1 MSKSLKKRKNHW
13 TNKVHESFLCRAEE
27 GDLGL
32 ELTGGAERGQFPVIG
47 EPLPDSRLCHSGKL
61 LQDELLLEVNDTPV
75 AGLTTRDVH
84 AVVQHCK
91 DPVRLKC
98 VKQGGVIDK
107 DLRHYLSLRFQKGSV
122 DHELQQIIRDNLYL
136 RTIPCTTRQ
145 PKEGEVPG
153 VDYNFVTVD
162 RFMELE
168 KSGALLESGTY
179 EDNFYGT
186 PKPPIE
192 PISLLLNVTDQLLPG
207 ARPSSEG
214 KRRRNKSV
222 SNMEKASIEPP
233 EEDEEER
240 PIVNGN
246 CVVVTPESSEH
257 EEKSTEAP
265 GDPDAAQT
273 TPAPDTISEGS
284 KDDKQSPQLTLAKPE
299 DNAELG
305 PLPDN
310 WEMAYTEKGEVY
322 FIDHNTK
329 TTSWL
334 DPRLAKKAKPPEEC
348 KEDELPYGWE
358 KIDDP
363 IYGSYY
369 VDHINR
375 RTQFENPVLEAKRR
389 IQQQQQMQSQG
400 LSSLPLPTIYRV
412 EDACPFA
419 TLPRSFLAQVGT
431 VHERCHSL
439 SDLPRSPATGRRP
452 AAFTTSSSA
461 SASPLR
467 RILTRRMNMCPNQE
481 PLHTSACTVL
491 LQQPVFTPPSLWHC
505 VKKPPFTRD
514 PTQLKGSFLSTAL
527 QKSNMGFGF
536 TIIGGDE
543 PDEFLQVKSVI
554 PDGPAAADGK
564 MATGDVIV
572 YINDMCVLGTT
583 HADVVKLFQSVPIG
597 QSVTMVLCRG
607 YPLPYDPEDA
617 TNTNNNTT
625 TTIISPLG
633 IMEQRP
639 IVVNGRATYDNYLDY
654 ISRTARFVTDPNQ
667 EQVIAQQLLAT
678 HPGDTNLDGSLPAGT
693 GTTPPDSVSMASSG
707 PAQSEMLTVN
717 MVKGVDGFGF
727 TIADSATGQRVKQ
740 VLEPQGC
747 PGLSEGD
754 LIVEINKQPVQGF
767 THTAVV
773 ELLKECA
780 VGTETSLVVQRGG
793 PGYYSP
799 WKTPKQVLDQWES
812 QQGQSSPAQT
822 CVSAPIISHSA
833 PFFPPLQLHRGSL
846 PETASEALVLAK
858 PEPYDL
864 YEKSR
869 SIYENRQPTQPKPVF
884 SMDSS
889 GAEYQDIEVHLR
901 RQKSGFG
908 FRVLGGEEAG
918 QPILIGAIIEKSP
931 ADVDGRLRPGDELL
945 FVDGIPVMG
954 KPHRY
959 VIDLMHGAARN
970 GQVNMV
976 IRRRVQP
983 TGEPCTENGRS
994 GSVSTQQSS
1003 PRSDFT
1009 YGNSVQ
1015 PPSSSTGL
1023 NSTPDSTPNPNSPPR
1038 DVVINRKESEGFGFV
1053 IISSLNRPEAA
1064 ATNTV
1069 PHKIGR
1075 IIEGSP
1081 ADRSGKLKVGDRILA
1096 VNSQSIVN
1104 MPHAEIVKL
1113 IKDAGLTVT
1122 LRIIPQEE
1130 ISNSPSAPSS
1140 EKESPLTQQHSPT
1153 TQPSATTT
1161 PSTQPTTGLENVSQS
1176 TPPHPS
1182 PGRPAPPPQSYPHE
1196 GSYRSEV
1203 KARQDVKPDIR
1214 QPPFTDYRQP
1224 PVDYRHPPVA
1234 DYRQPPTLEYRH
1246 PPLLDYRPY
1255 AMPDY
1260 RMPPVQLTQDFD
1272 FFTVELE
1279 KSVKGFGFSIRGGR
1293 EYKMDLFVLRLAED
1307 GTAIRNGRMRVGDQ
1321 IIEINGETTR
1331 DMTHAR
1337 AIELIK
1343 SGGRRVRLLLK
1354 RGTGQVPEYDNATPW
1369 DVRPTASPNLS
1380 EVALPIDSLSMPF
1393 PSSHLVAAPESPY
1406 LSPMDKP
1413 PNSRSRPER
1422 SKSPRTTETLHPE
1435 AIGRRANKEGGRS
1448 THKDD
1453 RCREGL
1459 KLTKHNRGRS
1469 KERSDKGKRES
1480 TRSPGGTKLPHTN
1493 GDRNMEHYSGGT
1505 DLHHKKSRQL
1515 DRGLAESRP
1524 VLPPKSTS
1532 TNSSMSVSG
1541 RKATV
1546 SPGPWKIPGSD
1557 KLPSTLRS
1565 GTSTLSR

>member
-13 TNKVHESFLCRAEE
+13 TNKVHESVLSRNEEE
-27 GDLGL
+27 GEL
-32 ELTGGAERGQFPVIG
+32 ELELKGGAENGQFPVIG
-47 EPLPDSRLCHSGKL
+47 ELLPGSAVCHSGKL
-61 LQDELLLEVNDTPV
+61 FQDELLLEVNETPV

-84 AVVQHCK
+84 AVVKHSK
-91 DPVRLKC
+91 HPVRLKC

-107 DLRHYLSLRFQKGSV
+107 DLRHYLNLRFQKGSV

-136 RTIPCTTRQ
+136 RTVPCTTRQ

-153 VDYNFVTVD
+153 VDYNFVTID

-186 PKPPIE
+186 PKPPAE
-192 PISLLLNVTDQLLPG
+192 PSALLLNVTDQLLPG
-207 ARPSSEG
+207 ARPTSEG
-214 KRRRNKSV
+214 KRKRNKSV

-233 EEDEEER
+233 EEEEEER
-240 PIVNGN
+240 PVVNGN
-246 CVVVTPESSEH
+246 GVAVTPESSEH
-257 EEKSTEAP
+257 EDKSTDASGDIAPPSIPAEAP
-265 GDPDAAQT
+265 PE
-273 TPAPDTISEGS
+273 AP
-284 KDDKQSPQLTLAKPE
+284 KDDGQSPKMTLPKPDE
-299 DNAELG
+299 NDELG

-389 IQQQQQMQSQG
+389 LQQQQQMQSQG
-400 LSSLPLPTIYRV
+400 LSSLPLPTIYR
-412 EDACPFA
+412 EK
-419 TLPRSFLAQVGT
+419 
-431 VHERCHSL
+431 
-439 SDLPRSPATGRRP
+439 
-452 AAFTTSSSA
+452 
-461 SASPLR
+461 PL
-467 RILTRRMNMCPNQE
+467 
-481 PLHTSACTVL
+481 
-491 LQQPVFTPPSLWHC
+491 
-505 VKKPPFTRD
+505 FTRD

-554 PDGPAAADGK
+554 PDGPAAADAK
-564 MATGDVIV
+564 MVTGDVIV
-572 YINDMCVLGTT
+572 YINDVCVLGTT

-597 QSVTMVLCRG
+597 QSVTLVLCRG
-607 YPLPYDPEDA
+607 YPLPYDPEEA
-617 TNTNNNTT
+617 GNTNNNTTT

-639 IVVNGRATYDNYLDY
+639 IMVNGRTGYDNYLDY
-654 ISRTARFVTDPNQ
+654 LSRTARFVTDPGQ
-667 EQVIAQQLLAT
+667 DQVNAQQQLLT
-678 HPGDTNLDGSLPAGT
+678 PHPGDTHLDGSLPPTT

-707 PAQSEMLTVN
+707 ATQGELLTLT
-717 MVKGVDGFGF
+717 MVKGVEGFGF

-747 PGLSEGD
+747 PGLFEGD
-754 LIVEINKQPVQGF
+754 LIVEINKQHVQGF
-767 THTAVV
+767 VHTQVV

-780 VGTETSLVVQRGG
+780 VGAETILVVQRGG
-793 PGYYSP
+793 TGHYSP
-799 WKTPKQVLDQWES
+799 WKTPKQVLEQWES
-812 QQGQSSPAQT
+812 QQVQGSPAQT
-822 CVSAPIISHSA
+822 SLSAPVIPHNA
-833 PFFPPLQLHRGSL
+833 PFPTHHLHRASV
-846 PETASEALVLAK
+846 PDSASEALALAK
-858 PEPYDL
+858 PDPYDL

-869 SIYENRQPTQPKPVF
+869 AIYESRQPGQPRTVFPV
-884 SMDSS
+884 DSS
-889 GAEYQDIEVHLR
+889 GTEYQDMEVHLR

-908 FRVLGGEEAG
+908 FRVLGGDEAG

-945 FVDGIPVMG
+945 FVDGIPVVG

-970 GQVNMV
+970 GQVNLV

-983 TGEPCTENGRS
+983 AGESCPENGRS
-994 GSVSTQQSS
+994 PGSVSTQHSS

-1009 YGNSVQ
+1009 YGNSTSTTQAPIAAMGNATSIPNTQ
-1015 PPSSSTGL
+1015 PS
-1023 NSTPDSTPNPNSPPR
+1023 
-1038 DVVINRKESEGFGFV
+1038 DVIINRKESEGFGFV

-1081 ADRSGKLKVGDRILA
+1081 ADRCGKLKVGDRILA

-1104 MPHAEIVKL
+1104 MPHADIVKL
-1113 IKDAGLTVT
+1113 IKDAGLSVT

-1130 ISNSPSAPSS
+1130 ISNPPSAPSS
-1140 EKESPLTQQHSPT
+1140 EKQSPMAQQHSPK
-1153 TQPSATTT
+1153 TQPSTAASQPNPAATEPN
-1161 PSTQPTTGLENVSQS
+1161 PSVSQ
-1176 TPPHPS
+1176 PNPMPHQS
-1182 PGRPAPPPQSYPHE
+1182 PATQLPAPPPQTYAHE
-1196 GSYRSEV
+1196 SSYRSEV

-1234 DYRQPPTLEYRH
+1234 DYRQPPTLDYRH
-1246 PPLLDYRPY
+1246 PPLLDYRQLATDTRQF

-1260 RMPPVQLTQDFD
+1260 RMPPVQLSQDFD

-1307 GTAIRNGRMRVGDQ
+1307 GPAIRNGRMRVGDQ
-1321 IIEINGETTR
+1321 IIEINGESTR

-1354 RGTGQVPEYDNATPW
+1354 RGTGQVPEYDNAAPW
-1369 DVRPTASPNLS
+1369 DARPSASPSLS
-1380 EVALPIDSLSMPF
+1380 EVAPPIDSLSMSS
-1393 PSSHLVAAPESPY
+1393 PSSHLAPDPPHLPPLDVPRDPAAR
-1406 LSPMDKP
+1406 DG
-1413 PNSRSRPER
+1413 RTER
-1422 SKSPRTTETLHPE
+1422 SKSPQKAELLNPDQ
-1435 AIGRRANKEGGRS
+1435 GRRAASTGGSGRAKKEGGRS
-1448 THKDD
+1448 THKGH
-1453 RCREGL
+1453 RVQPATEGDVG
-1459 KLTKHNRGRS
+1459 KEEPKPSRSTRGRS
-1469 KERSDKGKRES
+1469 KERNTGDNRES
-1480 TRSPGGTKLPHTN
+1480 TESPSSSKLPHTN
-1493 GDRNMEHYSGGT
+1493 GNSMEDVERYGGGQQVESEP
-1505 DLHHKKSRQL
+1505 SRPREP
-1515 DRGLAESRP
+1515 DRGLGESRTN
-1524 VLPPKSTS
+1524 KSS
-1532 TNSSMSVSG
+1532 GSAAG

-1557 KLPSTLRS
+1557 KLPSTLRT

>member
-1 MSKSLKKRKNHW
+1 MSKTLKKRKNHW
-13 TNKVHESFLCRAEE
+13 TNKVHESILCRNEE
-27 GDLGL
+27 GELGL
-32 ELTGGAERGQFPVIG
+32 ELKGGAEHGQFPVIG
-47 EPLPDSRLCHSGKL
+47 ELLPGRAACHSGKL
-61 LQDELLLEVNDTPV
+61 LQEDLLLEVNDTPV

-84 AVVQHCK
+84 AVVKHSK

-107 DLRHYLSLRFQKGSV
+107 DLRRYLNLRFQKGSV

-136 RTIPCTTRQ
+136 RTVPCTTRQ

-179 EDNFYGT
+179 EENFYGT
-186 PKPPIE
+186 PKPPAE
-192 PISLLLNVTDQLLPG
+192 PSALLLNVTDQLLPG

-214 KRRRNKSV
+214 KRKRNKSV
-222 SNMEKASIEPP
+222 SNMERAGVEPP
-233 EEDEEER
+233 KEEEEEEK
-240 PIVNGN
+240 PVVNGN
-246 CVVVTPESSEH
+246 GIAVTPESSEH
-257 EEKSTEAP
+257 EDKSTDASGDVGPQSNPAEAP
-265 GDPDAAQT
+265 AEVPQEDG
-273 TPAPDTISEGS
+273 
-284 KDDKQSPQLTLAKPE
+284 QSPKTVVPKPE
-299 DNAELG
+299 ENDELG

-389 IQQQQQMQSQG
+389 LQQQQQMQSQG
-400 LSSLPLPTIYRV
+400 LSSLPLPAIYR
-412 EDACPFA
+412 EK
-419 TLPRSFLAQVGT
+419 
-431 VHERCHSL
+431 
-439 SDLPRSPATGRRP
+439 
-452 AAFTTSSSA
+452 
-461 SASPLR
+461 PL
-467 RILTRRMNMCPNQE
+467 
-481 PLHTSACTVL
+481 
-491 LQQPVFTPPSLWHC
+491 
-505 VKKPPFTRD
+505 FTRD

-572 YINDMCVLGTT
+572 YINDVCVLGTT

-597 QSVTMVLCRG
+597 QSVTLVLCRG

-617 TNTNNNTT
+617 SNTNNAT

-639 IVVNGRATYDNYLDY
+639 IMVNGRTGYDNYLDY
-654 ISRTARFVTDPNQ
+654 LTRTARFVTDPSQDHINS
-667 EQVIAQQLLAT
+667 QQPPLLGA
-678 HPGDTNLDGSLPAGT
+678 HPGDTHLDGSLPATT

-707 PAQSEMLTVN
+707 ATQGELLTVT

-727 TIADSATGQRVKQ
+727 TIADSLTGQRVKQ

-747 PGLSEGD
+747 PGLCEGD
-754 LIVEINKQPVQGF
+754 LILEINKQAVAGF
-767 THTAVV
+767 THTQVV

-780 VGTETSLVVQRGG
+780 VGAEASLVVQRGG
-793 PGYYSP
+793 TELVQPR
-799 WKTPKQVLDQWES
+799 TV
-812 QQGQSSPAQT
+812 
-822 CVSAPIISHSA
+822 
-833 PFFPPLQLHRGSL
+833 FP
-846 PETASEALVLAK
+846 V
-858 PEPYDL
+858 
-864 YEKSR
+864 
-869 SIYENRQPTQPKPVF
+869 
-884 SMDSS
+884 DST

-908 FRVLGGEEAG
+908 FRVLGGDEAG
-918 QPILIGAIIEKSP
+918 QPVSVETREKILIGAIIEKSP
-931 ADVDGRLRPGDELL
+931 ADLDGRLRPGDELL
-945 FVDGIPVMG
+945 FVDGIPVVG
-954 KPHRY
+954 KAHRY
-959 VIDLMHGAARN
+959 VIDLMHAAGRN
-970 GQVNMV
+970 GQVNLV
-976 IRRRVQP
+976 IRRRAQAG
-983 TGEPCTENGRS
+983 GESCPENSRS
-994 GSVSTQQSS
+994 PGSASTQHSS
-1003 PRSDFT
+1003 PHSDYT
-1009 YGNSVQ
+1009 YA
-1015 PPSSSTGL
+1015 
-1023 NSTPDSTPNPNSPPR
+1023 NSTSQTANSGPGNASAASDGTSAANTKPS
-1038 DVVINRKESEGFGFV
+1038 DVTISRKESEGFGFV
-1053 IISSLNRPEAA
+1053 IISSLNRPETT

-1096 VNSQSIVN
+1096 VNGQSIVS
-1104 MPHAEIVKL
+1104 MPHADIVKL
-1113 IKDAGLTVT
+1113 IKDAGLSVT

-1130 ISNSPSAPSS
+1130 LSNP
-1140 EKESPLTQQHSPT
+1140 
-1153 TQPSATTT
+1153 PSATASEKQS
-1161 PSTQPTTGLENVSQS
+1161 PMAQQRSPKVQPNAAASQS
-1176 TPPHPS
+1176 NQAPVESHPS
-1182 PGRPAPPPQSYPHE
+1182 AAQPNPAPHHSPVTQLPVPPPQTYTHDS
-1196 GSYRSEV
+1196 SYRSEV

-1234 DYRQPPTLEYRH
+1234 DYRQPPTLDYRH
-1246 PPLLDYRPY
+1246 PPLLDYRPF
-1255 AMPDY
+1255 AIPDY
-1260 RMPPVQLTQDFD
+1260 RMPPVQLSQDFD
-1272 FFTVELE
+1272 YFTVELE

-1307 GTAIRNGRMRVGDQ
+1307 GPAIRNGRMRVGDQ
-1321 IIEINGETTR
+1321 IIEINGESTR

-1343 SGGRRVRLLLK
+1343 AGGRRVRLLLK
-1354 RGTGQVPEYDNATPW
+1354 RGTGQVPEYDNAAPW
-1369 DVRPTASPNLS
+1369 DGRPSASPSLS
-1380 EVALPIDSLSMPF
+1380 EVGPPTDSLSMPT
-1393 PSSHLVAAPESPY
+1393 PSSHLAPAPDPPHLPPLDAAR
-1406 LSPMDKP
+1406 DT
-1413 PNSRSRPER
+1413 SRTER
-1422 SKSPRTTETLHPE
+1422 SKSPQKAELLLNRD
-1435 AIGRRANKEGGRS
+1435 AMSQGRRIAKSNGGRS
-1448 THKDD
+1448 THKGH
-1453 RCREGL
+1453 RLQQQQQQQQHTTEGDGD
-1459 KLTKHNRGRS
+1459 KEGQGGESKPVRSTRGRS
-1469 KERSDKGKRES
+1469 KER
-1480 TRSPGGTKLPHTN
+1480 THSPGGSKIPHTN
-1493 GDRNMEHYSGGT
+1493 GNSRESAERRG
-1505 DLHHKKSRQL
+1505 KS
-1515 DRGLAESRP
+1515 
-1524 VLPPKSTS
+1524 
-1532 TNSSMSVSG
+1532 SSSATGAG

-1557 KLPSTLRS
+1557 KLPSTLRA
-1565 GTSTLSR
+1565 GASTLSR

>member
-13 TNKVHESFLCRAEE
+13 TNKVHESVLCRNEE
-27 GDLGL
+27 GELGL
-32 ELTGGAERGQFPVIG
+32 ELKGGAEHGQFPVIG
-47 EPLPDSRLCHSGKL
+47 ELLPGRAACHSGKL
-61 LQDELLLEVNDTPV
+61 FQDELLLEVNDTPV

-84 AVVQHCK
+84 AVVKHSK

-107 DLRHYLSLRFQKGSV
+107 DLRHYLNLRFQKGSV

-136 RTIPCTTRQ
+136 RTVPCTTRQ

-153 VDYNFVTVD
+153 VDYNFVTID

-186 PKPPIE
+186 PKPPAE
-192 PISLLLNVTDQLLPG
+192 PSALLLNVTDQLLPG
-207 ARPSSEG
+207 ARPTSEG
-214 KRRRNKSV
+214 KRKRNKSV
-222 SNMEKASIEPP
+222 SNMEKAGIEPP
-233 EEDEEER
+233 EEEEEER
-240 PIVNGN
+240 PVVNGN
-246 CVVVTPESSEH
+246 GVAVTPESSEH
-257 EEKSTEAP
+257 EDKSTDASGDAAPQSIPAEAP
-265 GDPDAAQT
+265 PE
-273 TPAPDTISEGS
+273 APKEDG
-284 KDDKQSPQLTLAKPE
+284 QSPKMTLPKPE
-299 DNAELG
+299 DNDELG

-389 IQQQQQMQSQG
+389 VQQQQQMQSQG
-400 LSSLPLPTIYRV
+400 LSSLPLPTIFR
-412 EDACPFA
+412 EK
-419 TLPRSFLAQVGT
+419 
-431 VHERCHSL
+431 
-439 SDLPRSPATGRRP
+439 
-452 AAFTTSSSA
+452 
-461 SASPLR
+461 PL
-467 RILTRRMNMCPNQE
+467 
-481 PLHTSACTVL
+481 
-491 LQQPVFTPPSLWHC
+491 
-505 VKKPPFTRD
+505 FTRD
-514 PTQLKGSFLSTAL
+514 PTQLKGSFLSTSL

-564 MATGDVIV
+564 MVTSDVLV
-572 YINDMCVLGTT
+572 YINDVCVLGTT

-597 QSVTMVLCRG
+597 QSVTLVLCRG
-607 YPLPYDPEDA
+607 YPLPFDPEDA
-617 TNTNNNTT
+617 ANANNNTAATT
-625 TTIISPLG
+625 TTILSPLG

-639 IVVNGRATYDNYLDY
+639 IMVNGRTGYDNYLDY
-654 ISRTARFVTDPNQ
+654 LSRTARFVADPGGPDAVSAQ
-667 EQVIAQQLLAT
+667 QQQLLAP
-678 HPGDTNLDGSLPAGT
+678 HPGDTHLDGSLPLAT
-693 GTTPPDSVSMASSG
+693 GTTPPDSVSVASSG
-707 PAQSEMLTVN
+707 ATQGELLTLT
-717 MVKGVDGFGF
+717 MVKGAEGFGF

-747 PGLSEGD
+747 PGLCEGD
-754 LIVEINKQPVQGF
+754 LIVEINKQHVQGF
-767 THTAVV
+767 AHTQVV

-780 VGTETSLVVQRGG
+780 VGTETILVVQRGG
-793 PGYYSP
+793 TGHYSP
-799 WKTPKQVLDQWES
+799 WKTPKQVLEQWES
-812 QQGQSSPAQT
+812 QQQGQCSPAQT
-822 CVSAPIISHSA
+822 SLSAPVIPHNA
-833 PFFPPLQLHRGSL
+833 PFPSLHLHRASV
-846 PETASEALVLAK
+846 PDSASEASALAK
-858 PEPYDL
+858 PDPYDL

-869 SIYENRQPTQPKPVF
+869 AIYESRQPGQPRTVFPV
-884 SMDSS
+884 DSS
-889 GAEYQDIEVHLR
+889 GAEYQDMEVHLR

-908 FRVLGGEEAG
+908 FRVLGGDEAG

-931 ADVDGRLRPGDELL
+931 ADLDGRLRPGDELL
-945 FVDGIPVMG
+945 FVDGIPVVG

-970 GQVNMV
+970 GQVNLV
-976 IRRRVQP
+976 IRRRVQGAGDSCP
-983 TGEPCTENGRS
+983 ENGRS
-994 GSVSTQQSS
+994 PGSVSTQHSS

-1009 YGNSVQ
+1009 YAN
-1015 PPSSSTGL
+1015 STGAAQA
-1023 NSTPDSTPNPNSPPR
+1023 PNAAAAAAADRPSASNTQPS
-1038 DVVINRKESEGFGFV
+1038 DVIINRKESEGFGFV

-1064 ATNTV
+1064 AAAANTV

-1081 ADRSGKLKVGDRILA
+1081 ADRCGKLKVGDRILA

-1104 MPHAEIVKL
+1104 MPHADIVKL
-1113 IKDAGLTVT
+1113 IKDAGLSVT

-1130 ISNSPSAPSS
+1130 ISNPSSAPTSEKQSPSMA
-1140 EKESPLTQQHSPT
+1140 QQHSPK
-1153 TQPSATTT
+1153 TQPSAAAAASQPGPAVTEPIL
-1161 PSTQPTTGLENVSQS
+1161 PSLSQPGAMPHQSPVTQL
-1176 TPPHPS
+1176 
-1182 PGRPAPPPQSYPHE
+1182 PAPPPQTYAHE
-1196 GSYRSEV
+1196 SSYRSEV

-1234 DYRQPPTLEYRH
+1234 DYRQPPTLDYRH
-1246 PPLLDYRPY
+1246 PPLLDYRQL
-1255 AMPDY
+1255 AADTRQFTLPDY
-1260 RMPPVQLTQDFD
+1260 RMPPVQITSTLIAPDLRGAQLSQDFD

-1307 GTAIRNGRMRVGDQ
+1307 GPAIRNGRMRVGDQ
-1321 IIEINGETTR
+1321 IIEINGESTQN
-1331 DMTHAR
+1331 MSHAR

-1354 RGTGQVPEYDNATPW
+1354 RGTGQVPEYDNAAPW
-1369 DVRPTASPNLS
+1369 DARPSASPGLS
-1380 EVALPIDSLSMPF
+1380 EVAPPIDSLPTPS
-1393 PSSHLVAAPESPY
+1393 PSSHPGP
-1406 LSPMDKP
+1406 DP
-1413 PNSRSRPER
+1413 PHLPPLDVPVLRDGGRAER
-1422 SKSPRTTETLHPE
+1422 SKSPQE
-1435 AIGRRANKEGGRS
+1435 AELPSPDPIGRGRRSAAAAAATGGSGGSGRAKKEGGRS
-1448 THKDD
+1448 THVGH
-1453 RCREGL
+1453 RVQPAAAEGDAGG
-1459 KLTKHNRGRS
+1459 KEGQSGEPRASRSARGRS
-1469 KERSDKGKRES
+1469 EERNAGGGGGGGRGSND
-1480 TRSPGGTKLPHTN
+1480 SPSGSKLPHTN
-1493 GDRNMEHYSGGT
+1493 GNSVADVERYGGGQQQHQQQV
-1505 DLHHKKSRQL
+1505 DWELSRT
-1515 DRGLAESRP
+1515 RGPGESRP
-1524 VLPPKSTS
+1524 SLPSKSGGGGGAGGGAA
-1532 TNSSMSVSG
+1532 G

-1557 KLPSTLRS
+1557 KLPSTLRA

>member
-1 MSKSLKKRKNHW
+1 MSKTLKKKKNHW
-13 TNKVHESFLCRAEE
+13 TNKVHESVLCRNEE
-27 GDLGL
+27 GELGL
-32 ELTGGAERGQFPVIG
+32 ELKGGAENGQFPVIG
-47 EPLPDSRLCHSGKL
+47 ELLPGRAVCHSGKL
-61 LQDELLLEVNDTPV
+61 FQDELLLEVNDTPV

-84 AVVQHCK
+84 AVVKHSK
-91 DPVRLKC
+91 DPLRLKC

-107 DLRHYLSLRFQKGSV
+107 DLRHYLNLRFQKGSV

-136 RTIPCTTRQ
+136 RTVPCTTRQ

-153 VDYNFVTVD
+153 VDYNFVTID

-186 PKPPIE
+186 PKPPAE
-192 PISLLLNVTDQLLPG
+192 PSALLLNVTDQLLPG

-214 KRRRNKSV
+214 KRKRNKSV

-233 EEDEEER
+233 EEEEEER

-246 CVVVTPESSEH
+246 GVAVTPESSEH
-257 EEKSTEAP
+257 EDKSTDASGDVGPQINPAEA
-265 GDPDAAQT
+265 T
-273 TPAPDTISEGS
+273 SEIP
-284 KDDKQSPQLTLAKPE
+284 KDDGQIPKMAVPKPE
-299 DNAELG
+299 ENDELG

-389 IQQQQQMQSQG
+389 LQQQQQMQSQG
-400 LSSLPLPTIYRV
+400 LSSLPLPTIYR
-412 EDACPFA
+412 EK
-419 TLPRSFLAQVGT
+419 
-431 VHERCHSL
+431 
-439 SDLPRSPATGRRP
+439 
-452 AAFTTSSSA
+452 
-461 SASPLR
+461 PL
-467 RILTRRMNMCPNQE
+467 
-481 PLHTSACTVL
+481 
-491 LQQPVFTPPSLWHC
+491 
-505 VKKPPFTRD
+505 FTRD
-514 PTQLKGSFLSTAL
+514 PTQLKGSFLSTSL

-572 YINDMCVLGTT
+572 YINDVCVLGTT

-597 QSVTMVLCRG
+597 QSVTLVLCRG
-607 YPLPYDPEDA
+607 YPLPYEPEEA
-617 TNTNNNTT
+617 ANTNNNT

-639 IVVNGRATYDNYLDY
+639 IMVNGRTGYDNYLDY
-654 ISRTARFVTDPNQ
+654 LTRTARFVTDPSQ
-667 EQVIAQQLLAT
+667 DPVSAQQQLLTGHPADT
-678 HPGDTNLDGSLPAGT
+678 HLDGSLPPTT

-707 PAQSEMLTVN
+707 ATQGELLTLT

-747 PGLSEGD
+747 PGLCEGD

-767 THTAVV
+767 SHTQVV
-773 ELLKECA
+773 ELLKECP
-780 VGTETSLVVQRGG
+780 VGAETCLLVQRGH
-793 PGYYSP
+793 YSP
-799 WKTPKQVLDQWES
+799 WKTPKQVLEQWES

-822 CVSAPIISHSA
+822 SLSAPVIPHSA
-833 PFFPPLQLHRGSL
+833 PFPTHHLHRASV
-846 PETASEALVLAK
+846 PESASEALALAK
-858 PEPYDL
+858 PDPYDL

-869 SIYENRQPTQPKPVF
+869 AIFESRHPGQPRTVFPV
-884 SMDSS
+884 DSS
-889 GAEYQDIEVHLR
+889 GGEYQDIEVHLR

-908 FRVLGGEEAG
+908 FRVLGGDEAG

-931 ADVDGRLRPGDELL
+931 ADLDGRLRPGDELL
-945 FVDGIPVMG
+945 FVDGIPVVG

-959 VIDLMHGAARN
+959 VIDLMHGAART
-970 GQVNMV
+970 GQVNLV
-976 IRRRVQP
+976 IRRRVQAA
-983 TGEPCTENGRS
+983 GESCPENGRS
-994 GSVSTQQSS
+994 PGSVSTQHSS

-1009 YGNSVQ
+1009 YGNS
-1015 PPSSSTGL
+1015 T
-1023 NSTPDSTPNPNSPPR
+1023 STPQAPNADGTSNTQPS
-1038 DVVINRKESEGFGFV
+1038 DVIISRKESEGFGFV

-1064 ATNTV
+1064 TTNTV

-1081 ADRSGKLKVGDRILA
+1081 ADRCGKLKVGDRILA
-1096 VNSQSIVN
+1096 VNNQSIVN
-1104 MPHAEIVKL
+1104 MPHADIVKL
-1113 IKDAGLTVT
+1113 IKDAGLSVT

-1130 ISNSPSAPSS
+1130 VSNPPSAPSS
-1140 EKESPLTQQHSPT
+1140 EKQSPMAHQHSPKAQLNT
-1153 TQPSATTT
+1153 AASQSNQAVTEPS
-1161 PSTQPTTGLENVSQS
+1161 PSVSQ
-1176 TPPHPS
+1176 PNPMPHQS
-1182 PGRPAPPPQSYPHE
+1182 PFLLHSHWSV
-1196 GSYRSEV
+1196 SYRSEV

-1234 DYRQPPTLEYRH
+1234 DYRQPPTLDYRH
-1246 PPLLDYRPY
+1246 PLFCARVGLHLIMRDLCLS
-1255 AMPDY
+1255 
-1260 RMPPVQLTQDFD
+1260 QLTQDFD

-1307 GTAIRNGRMRVGDQ
+1307 GPAIRNGRMRVGDQ
-1321 IIEINGETTR
+1321 IIEINGESTR

-1354 RGTGQVPEYDNATPW
+1354 RGTGQVPEYGM
-1369 DVRPTASPNLS
+1369 VSS
-1380 EVALPIDSLSMPF
+1380 SLSMCMK
-1393 PSSHLVAAPESPY
+1393 SDKHGSPY
-1406 LSPMDKP
+1406 FFLTGHSKDTVCLFINNWPWWSPLS
-1413 PNSRSRPER
+1413 
-1422 SKSPRTTETLHPE
+1422 
-1435 AIGRRANKEGGRS
+1435 
-1448 THKDD
+1448 
-1453 RCREGL
+1453 
-1459 KLTKHNRGRS
+1459 
-1469 KERSDKGKRES
+1469 
-1480 TRSPGGTKLPHTN
+1480 LPH
-1493 GDRNMEHYSGGT
+1493 
-1505 DLHHKKSRQL
+1505 
-1515 DRGLAESRP
+1515 
-1524 VLPPKSTS
+1524 VC
-1532 TNSSMSVSG
+1532 
-1541 RKATV
+1541 
-1546 SPGPWKIPGSD
+1546 
-1557 KLPSTLRS
+1557 PSLLVPFQPRF
-1565 GTSTLSR
+1565 

>member
-13 TNKVHESFLCRAEE
+13 TNKVHESVLCRNEE
-27 GDLGL
+27 GELGL
-32 ELTGGAERGQFPVIG
+32 ELKGGAENGQFAVIG
-47 EPLPDSRLCHSGKL
+47 ELLPGRAVCQSGKL
-61 LQDELLLEVNDTPV
+61 CQDELLLEVNDTPV

-84 AVVQHCK
+84 AVVKHSK

-107 DLRHYLSLRFQKGSV
+107 DLRHYLNLRFQKGSV

-136 RTIPCTTRQ
+136 RTVPCTTRQ

-186 PKPPIE
+186 PKPPAE
-192 PISLLLNVTDQLLPG
+192 PSALLLNVTDQLLPG

-214 KRRRNKSV
+214 KRKRNKSV
-222 SNMEKASIEPP
+222 SNMEKASIDPP
-233 EEDEEER
+233 EEEEEER
-240 PIVNGN
+240 PVVNGN
-246 CVVVTPESSEH
+246 SVAVTPESSEH
-257 EEKSTEAP
+257 EDKSTDASGDIAPQINPAEATAEVP
-265 GDPDAAQT
+265 RDDGHSPKNAA
-273 TPAPDTISEGS
+273 P
-284 KDDKQSPQLTLAKPE
+284 KPE
-299 DNAELG
+299 ENDELG

-389 IQQQQQMQSQG
+389 LQQQQQMQSQG
-400 LSSLPLPTIYRV
+400 LSSLPLPTIYR
-412 EDACPFA
+412 EK
-419 TLPRSFLAQVGT
+419 
-431 VHERCHSL
+431 
-439 SDLPRSPATGRRP
+439 
-452 AAFTTSSSA
+452 
-461 SASPLR
+461 PL
-467 RILTRRMNMCPNQE
+467 
-481 PLHTSACTVL
+481 
-491 LQQPVFTPPSLWHC
+491 
-505 VKKPPFTRD
+505 FTRD
-514 PTQLKGSFLSTAL
+514 PTQLKGSFLSTSL

-572 YINDMCVLGTT
+572 YINDVCVLGTT

-597 QSVTMVLCRG
+597 QSVTLVLCRG
-607 YPLPYDPEDA
+607 YPLPYDPEEA
-617 TNTNNNTT
+617 ANTNNTT
-625 TTIISPLG
+625 TTILSPLG
-633 IMEQRP
+633 IIEQRP
-639 IVVNGRATYDNYLDY
+639 IMMNGRTGYDNYLDY
-654 ISRTARFVTDPNQ
+654 LSRTARFVTDPGQ
-667 EQVIAQQLLAT
+667 DQVGAQQQLLPP
-678 HPGDTNLDGSLPAGT
+678 HPGDTHLDGSLPPTT
-693 GTTPPDSVSMASSG
+693 GTTPPDSISMASSG
-707 PAQSEMLTVN
+707 ATQGELLTLT
-717 MVKGVDGFGF
+717 MVKGMDGFGF

-747 PGLSEGD
+747 PGLCEGD
-754 LIVEINKQPVQGF
+754 LIMEINKQPVQGF
-767 THTAVV
+767 THTQVV

-780 VGTETSLVVQRGG
+780 VGAETSLVVQRGG
-793 PGYYSP
+793 TEP
-799 WKTPKQVLDQWES
+799 S
-812 QQGQSSPAQT
+812 QPRT
-822 CVSAPIISHSA
+822 
-833 PFFPPLQLHRGSL
+833 
-846 PETASEALVLAK
+846 
-858 PEPYDL
+858 
-864 YEKSR
+864 
-869 SIYENRQPTQPKPVF
+869 VF
-884 SMDSS
+884 HVDPS

-908 FRVLGGEEAG
+908 FRVLGGDEAG
-918 QPILIGAIIEKSP
+918 QPVSPETREKILIGAIIEKSP
-931 ADVDGRLRPGDELL
+931 ADLDGRLRPGDELL
-945 FVDGIPVMG
+945 FVDGIPVVG

-959 VIDLMHGAARN
+959 VIDLMHSAART
-970 GQVNMV
+970 GQVNLV
-976 IRRRVQP
+976 IRRRVP
-983 TGEPCTENGRS
+983 AAGESCPENGRS
-994 GSVSTQQSS
+994 PGSVSTQHSS

-1009 YGNSVQ
+1009 YGNSTSTTQ
-1015 PPSSSTGL
+1015 GPSTAVGNNTASADGT
-1023 NSTPDSTPNPNSPPR
+1023 STPNAQPS
-1038 DVVINRKESEGFGFV
+1038 DVIINRKESEGFGFV
-1053 IISSLNRPEAA
+1053 IISSLNRPEAT

-1081 ADRSGKLKVGDRILA
+1081 ADRCGKLKVGDRILA

-1104 MPHAEIVKL
+1104 MPHADIVKL
-1113 IKDAGLTVT
+1113 IKDAGLSVT
-1122 LRIIPQEE
+1122 LRIVPQEE
-1130 ISNSPSAPSS
+1130 ISNPPSAPSS
-1140 EKESPLTQQHSPT
+1140 EKQSPMAQQHSPK
-1153 TQPSATTT
+1153 TQPGISASQPNPAVTE
-1161 PSTQPTTGLENVSQS
+1161 PSTSVSQAN
-1176 TPPHPS
+1176 PMPHQS
-1182 PGRPAPPPQSYPHE
+1182 PVTHLPAPPPQTYTYES
-1196 GSYRSEV
+1196 SYRSEV

-1234 DYRQPPTLEYRH
+1234 DYRQPPTLDYRH
-1246 PPLLDYRPY
+1246 PPLLDYRQL
-1255 AMPDY
+1255 APDARQFAIPDF
-1260 RMPPVQLTQDFD
+1260 RMPPVQLSQDFD

-1307 GTAIRNGRMRVGDQ
+1307 GPAIRNGRMRVGDQ
-1321 IIEINGETTR
+1321 IIEINGESTR

-1369 DVRPTASPNLS
+1369 DAHPSASPSLS
-1380 EVALPIDSLSMPF
+1380 EVAPPIDSLSMSS
-1393 PSSHLVAAPESPY
+1393 PSSHLGTAPDPSHLPPLDVPRDPVAR
-1406 LSPMDKP
+1406 D
-1413 PNSRSRPER
+1413 SRTER
-1422 SKSPRTTETLHPE
+1422 SKSPQKAELLNPE
-1435 AIGRRANKEGGRS
+1435 PISQGRRAATTGGSGRAKKEGGRA
-1448 THKDD
+1448 THKGH
-1453 RCREGL
+1453 RVQPTTEGEGG
-1459 KLTKHNRGRS
+1459 KEGHSGESKPPRSTRGRS
-1469 KERSDKGKRES
+1469 KERNMGDNREPTHSPS
-1480 TRSPGGTKLPHTN
+1480 TSKLPHTN
-1493 GDRNMEHYSGGT
+1493 GNSREDVERYNSVQQQVELEHS
-1505 DLHHKKSRQL
+1505 KPRPWEL
-1515 DRGLAESRP
+1515 DRSLGENRSS
-1524 VLPPKSTS
+1524 LPNKSTS
-1532 TNSSMSVSG
+1532 SGSTMG
-1541 RKATV
+1541 RKVTV

-1557 KLPSTLRS
+1557 KLPSTLRT